1 MNPTPTQRSCKL
13 ALIAAIARNRVIGKD
28 GKLPWHISE
37 DLKRF
42 KKLTTG
48 HVILMGRRTF
58 ESMGRQLPNRRHVVI
73 TSRSIPGV
81 ETYRSIP
88 EALNAL
94 ANEEKIFVIGGGQ
107 IYAELL
113 DRADELFLTMVDK
126 EVDGDTFFP
135 PYEELVIAKFK
146 LTNKEEQDG
155 YTSI

>member
-1 MNPTPTQRSCKL
+1 VKI
-13 ALIAAIARNRVIGKD
+13 AIIAAIAKNRVIGKD
-28 GKLPWHISE
+28 GKIPWHISD

-48 HVILMGRRTF
+48 HTILMGRKTF
-58 ESMGRQLPNRRHVVI
+58 ESLGRQLANRRNVVI
-73 TSRSIPGV
+73 SSGTMSGV
-81 ETYRSIP
+81 ESYRSIP

-135 PYEELVIAKFK
+135 PYEELVITTFK
-146 LTNKEEQDG
+146 LTNKEEQGG
-155 YTSI
+155 YTFMDYRKI

>member
-1 MNPTPTQRSCKL
+1 MNPTPTQRSGKL

-73 TSRSIPGV
+73 TSRSIPSV

-113 DRADELFLTMVDK
+113 DRADELFLTMVDE
-126 EVDGDTFFP
+126 EVDGDTFFNR
-135 PYEELVIAKFK
+135 L
-146 LTNKEEQDG
+146 
-155 YTSI
+155 